1 MPETLAPAIE
11 PSQLDAIRR
20 RGVRIAITMQCG
32 SCLAIAAL
40 SNGQVLLYFNAL
52 GLSSITTMVLLA
64 LPSLVFAFTAIPSA
78 YCSDSM
84 GLKRIGRAGTTLSA
98 IGFSLLPVAVFFPDR
113 WQTPVLALGILIYA
127 GGTAL
132 FSSCWYVI
140 VDPLVDPTA
149 RGRFWGKLRFC
160 WQLTALVFGMACA
173 LLVTD
178 ASPQWVLVAVI
189 GIVSLGQ
196 WLRAVLFLGFPELVK
211 SRVTPGGFVTAMMS
225 AARTPGYL
233 PFGSYVFLL
242 TLFTA
247 AAPTLFALI
256 ETKVLHYSDNTVVLM
271 GAALMLGSVIGSL
284 VAGPAVDRIGM
295 KRVFIVCH
303 FAYGLILTA
312 FLLRGLV
319 PFGEVYIGALNFS
332 FAAVAAAAQVAIS
345 SEMLALLPAE
355 NKSLA
360 VSILEMMRSWGAAAS
375 SLLSAAVLKIGF
387 LKDDWRLGGLELSSY
402 DALLLGCATMVV
414 LCVVSLGLVPSVI
427 RKAETFDRSV
437 AP

>member
-1 MPETLAPAIE
+1 
-11 PSQLDAIRR
+11 
-20 RGVRIAITMQCG
+20 
-32 SCLAIAAL
+32 
-40 SNGQVLLYFNAL
+40 
-52 GLSSITTMVLLA
+52 
-64 LPSLVFAFTAIPSA
+64 
-78 YCSDSM
+78 M
-84 GLKRIGRAGTTLSA
+84 GLKRIGRIGTTLSA
-98 IGFSLLPVAVFFPDR
+98 AGFSLLPVAALLPEN
-113 WQTPVLALGILIYA
+113 WLTPVLLLGIVLYA
-127 GGTAL
+127 IGTAL
-132 FSSCWYVI
+132 FASCWYVI

-160 WQLTALVFGMACA
+160 WQLTALVFGGLCA
-173 LLVTD
+173 LLITD
-178 ASPQWVLVAVI
+178 ASPQWVLIAVI

-196 WLRAVLFLGFPELVK
+196 WLRAILFLGMPELVK
-211 SRVTPGGFVTAMMS
+211 SRITPGGFTPALMS

-284 VAGPAVDRIGM
+284 VGGPAVDRVGM

-303 FAYGLILTA
+303 FAYGLILAA
-312 FLLRGLV
+312 FLLRGLA
-319 PFGEVYIGALNFS
+319 PSDELYIAALNFS

-345 SEMLALLPAE
+345 SEMLALLPPE

-360 VSILEMMRSWGAAAS
+360 VSILEMLRSWGAAAS
-375 SLLSAAVLKIGF
+375 SLLIAAVLKIGL
-387 LKDDWRLGGLELSSY
+387 LKEEWQLLDLPLSSY
-402 DALLLGCATMVV
+402 DAVLLGCATMVV
-414 LCVVSLGLVPSVI
+414 LCVVALGLVPSVI
-427 RKAETFDRSV
+427 RKPEAYDRTL